1 MQSTHFSKRILVTG
15 REAGPLARLIKSYA
29 LNDFKISVGA
39 VDILGNTETRIFSD
53 WIFSVEKQSPD
64 DSVLRPKQRPII
76 DLLHELTQ
84 IMLEEL
90 EFDLLIP
97 LSPYQT
103 NPKYLQRLSKIVEVY
118 CPKHQIITM
127 CKSNYCFLESI
138 RSKLPEI
145 MPFPI
150 SISSLYDFPSLKFPS
165 MFISKDNTKILYS
178 KKDLLLNSGKN
189 DIGYYFPFYK
199 IHCAF
204 FTGFSHNYNFIG
216 IQSLSS
222 PNDHDFF
229 LDNFERNA
237 IIPFSCPDPISIP
250 SIISFLTKIV
260 NALDLSGFITIYFGL
275 QKEKI
280 IPVSCGILPDENIDL
295 WDIRCTEHLIQSILA
310 PNKIQLEYHPSPY
323 YAFKIPV
330 YSSHPIRVP
339 ILPEEDVTQRNL
351 VNVISHPTHPI
362 CSILGKSK
370 SKNNIKD
377 VIYQKKSEILNIIG
391 INA

>member
-1 MQSTHFSKRILVTG
+1 MQSTRFPKRILITG
-15 REAGPLARLIKSYA
+15 REAGPIARLIKSYT
-29 LNDFKISVGA
+29 LNNFKISVGA
-39 VDILGNTETRIFSD
+39 VDVLGNTETRIFSD
-53 WIFSVEKQSPD
+53 WKFSIEKQFPD
-64 DSVLRPKQRPII
+64 TSVLRPKQRPII

-103 NPKYLQRLSKIVEVY
+103 KPKYLQQLSKIVEVY
-118 CPKHQIITM
+118 CPKHQIINM
-127 CKSNYCFLESI
+127 SKSTYCFLESV
-138 RSKLPEI
+138 RSKISGILPS
-145 MPFPI
+145 PI
-150 SISSLYDFPSLKFPS
+150 FISSLYDSPSLKFPS
-165 MFISKDNTKILYS
+165 MFISKDNTKFFYS
-178 KKDLLLNSGKN
+178 KKDLSINSSIN

-229 LDNFERNA
+229 LDYFERNA
-237 IIPFSCPDPISIP
+237 IIPFSCSDPISIT
-250 SIISFLTKIV
+250 SIISFLTNLVK
-260 NALDLSGFITIYFGL
+260 ALDLSGFITIYFGL
-275 QKEKI
+275 HKGKI

-295 WDIRCTEHLIQSILA
+295 WDIRCKEHLIQSIIS
-310 PNKIQLEYHPSPY
+310 PKTIQLEYHPSSY

-351 VNVISHPTHPI
+351 VNVISHPIYPI
-362 CSILGKSK
+362 CSIIGKSK
-370 SKNNIKD
+370 SKNNIKN